1 MMNERRVMS
10 RVTHNIT
17 SEARRRLWFTL
28 GSPAFN
34 DVFMGTV
41 VTMAEWSQVLTG
53 VRRELEAHERARR
66 E

>member
-1 MMNERRVMS
+1 MNDKRRVMS

-34 DVFMGTV
+34 DAFMGTV
-41 VTMAEWSQVLTG
+41 VTMAESQVLTG
-53 VRRELEAHERARR
+53 IRRELEAHERARR